1 MNNEELISYRKGR
14 LDAITIITKLPFFF
28 RLSVCFHM
36 MFFPKKIMEGIK
48 HIKEVEE

>member
-1 MNNEELISYRKGR
+1 MSNEELISYRKGR
-14 LDAITIITKLPFFF
+14 LDVLKVIAELPFFF